1 MRPAFRAML
10 EEDNRIFRPGSFI
23 LSGYE
28 LFAVHDSGIIT
39 ELLPAWREDRPGA
52 PTGLGPR

>member
-1 MRPAFRAML
+1 ML
-10 EEDNRIFRPGSFI
+10 EEDNRIFRPGRFI

-28 LFAVHDSGIIT
+28 LFAIHDSGIIT
-39 ELLPAWREDRPGA
+39 ELLPAWQEDRPGA